1 MANIKEL
8 LANMIGK
15 INGKLNAPEQAA
27 QPNQQ
32 LVTDAD
38 GVAKWEDRTHYCE
51 SVNTVIVGAQEIT
64 TSKAPYGSSVSGSG
78 NTTGVISEFE
88 YGKSYLVVFDGIEY
102 ACEPKDY
109 SGMYYL
115 GNLKWADSQQSSE
128 DSGEP
133 FALRLSGET
142 VYLYTEAASA
152 HTVKVDHVEETVK
165 TIDPKYIPD
174 IGNSIS
180 VVFMALNAEP
190 DDHGWSCTEVTCNKS
205 VGDIYAALYS
215 GTNIDAL
222 LTVQSS
228 FEYITE
234 TAYNL
239 RLCGMNDKGLIFAS
253 LGCDTSN
260 SDAGDMY
267 IVPQPVKV
275 IYVVVGDGIAAR
287 CMHFSTN
294 SGLE

>member
-8 LANMIGK
+8 LVSMIGK

-27 QPNQQ
+27 QPYQQ

-38 GVAKWEDRTHYCE
+38 GVAKWEDKLAYTEDCE
-51 SVNTVIVGAQEIT
+51 IIHRQTVSCELKEGSLYGSTVDGHLTDEIVG
-64 TSKAPYGSSVSGSG
+64 
-78 NTTGVISEFE
+78 
-88 YGKSYLVVFDGIEY
+88 KSLKVVFDGVEY
-102 ACEPKDY
+102 ECEAVKF
-109 SGMYYL
+109 SGVDGVCL
-115 GNLKWADSQQSSE
+115 GNTSLIGAQGGN
-128 DSGEP
+128 GEP
-133 FALRLSGET
+133 FIIFDQGNCVIGVSEPGE
-142 VYLYTEAASA
+142 YEICILES
-152 HTVKVDHVEETVK
+152 HIK

-205 VGDIYAALYS
+205 VDDIYAAFKS

-222 LTVQSS
+222 LAVESS
-228 FEYITE
+228 FMYLQE
-234 TAYNL
+234 TIYNL
-239 RLCGMNDKGLIFAS
+239 RLSGKNDDGLIFTS
-253 LGCDTSN
+253 LGCDISY

-267 IVPQPVKV
+267 IQPNPVKV
-275 IYVVVGDGIAAR
+275 VYVVMGDSIAAR

-294 SGLE
+294 SGIE

>member
-27 QPNQQ
+27 QPHQQ
-32 LVTDAD
+32 LVTDSE
-38 GVAKWEDRTHYCE
+38 GNAKWEDKLCYEGLTEIIHQQTITCEQETSDIYCGA
-51 SVNTVIVGAQEIT
+51 VDGHLTTDMVGKTYKVRFNGVEYECEAV
-64 TSKAPYGSSVSGSG
+64 KFSGVD
-78 NTTGVISEFE
+78 GV
-88 YGKSYLVVFDGIEY
+88 
-102 ACEPKDY
+102 
-109 SGMYYL
+109 YL
-115 GNLKWADSQQSSE
+115 GNTSLIGAQGGN
-128 DSGEP
+128 GEP
-133 FALRLSGET
+133 FIIFDQGNCVIGVSEPGE
-142 VYLYTEAASA
+142 YEICILES
-152 HTVKVDHVEETVK
+152 HIK

-190 DDHGWSCTEVTCNKS
+190 DDHGWSCTKVTCNKS
-205 VGDIYAALYS
+205 VDDIYAAFKS

-228 FEYITE
+228 FEYITK